1 MSGIKLAVIGAS
13 GRMGQAILRL
23 AKASGDFD
31 IVSEVSEGDDF
42 SKLEKSGAQV
52 AIDFSKPEAT
62 RALVDVASR
71 AKIALVIG
79 TTGLDDDTKKSVAA
93 ASEKIAIFAATN
105 MSVGVHVLGVLA
117 ERASRML
124 GEDYD
129 IEIIEAHHK
138 RKIDAPSGTALTLA
152 KTLQESRHHITHLVH
167 GREGNVGPR
176 SPREV
181 GMHAVRGGDVV
192 GDHSVYFFGEADRI
206 ELTHRA
212 SNRDLFARGAL
223 RAAKWVSAKSPGFY
237 GMREMIDETIG
248 NLSHTDII

>member
-1 MSGIKLAVIGAS
+1 MSGIKLAMIGAS

-23 AKASGDFD
+23 AKESGDFD
-31 IVSEVSEGDDF
+31 IVCEVSEGEDF

-52 AIDFSKPEAT
+52 AIDFSKADGT
-62 RALVDVASR
+62 RALADVAARSN
-71 AKIALVIG
+71 IALVIG
-79 TTGLDDDTKKSVAA
+79 TTGLDDESERAVAV
-93 ASEKIAIFAATN
+93 ASEKVAVFTATN
-105 MSVGVHVLGVLA
+105 MSIGVHVLGVIA

-124 GEDYD
+124 GEDYE
-129 IEIIEAHHK
+129 IEIVETHHK

-176 SPREV
+176 APREV

-192 GDHSVYFFGEADRI
+192 GDHTVHFLGEADRI
-206 ELTHRA
+206 EITHRA

-223 RAAKWVSAKSPGFY
+223 RAAKWIVTKSSGFY
-237 GMREMIDETIG
+237 GMSDMMA
-248 NLSHTDII
+248 DIVI